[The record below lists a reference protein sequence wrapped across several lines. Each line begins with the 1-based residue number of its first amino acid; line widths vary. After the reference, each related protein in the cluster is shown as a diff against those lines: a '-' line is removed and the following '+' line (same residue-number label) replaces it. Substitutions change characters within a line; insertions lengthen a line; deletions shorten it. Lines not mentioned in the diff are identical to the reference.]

1 MSTKPGPIERAYRGE
16 TTAGAALGMDM
27 EPEQLDLLRKGDGRL
42 PDNVF
47 RLARKA
53 GPGRNPGS
61 PNRKSADYVK
71 YFTQK
76 FGDPVDYLGST
87 YRMPLDQAVELVLAA
102 ENYND
107 RELRLLKLCDQAADA
122 MSKALS
128 EGWSGEKLKTVV
140 RMVEAV
146 ERAANGMKAKPGDI
160 AVKVLAHQLNA
171 AKEAAQYIRSKK
183 PTEIAVE
190 GNLDFRAF
198 FVGQHGGA
206 AAPQV
211 EALANAA
218 NAVNKGLLTESDLK
232 DLRIIDGEFTTVDDD
247 GDDDSGDLAE

>member
-1 MSTKPGPIERAYRGE
+1 MSTKPGPIERAIRAE
-16 TTAGAALGMDM
+16 TTAGAALGIDM
-27 EPEQLDLLRKGDGRL
+27 QPEQLDLLRDGDGRL

-47 RLARKA
+47 QLARKA
-53 GPGRNPGS
+53 GPGRTPGS
-61 PNRKSADYVK
+61 PNRKSAEYVK

-76 FGDPVDYLGST
+76 YGDPVDYLGST

-122 MSKALS
+122 MAKAIS
-128 EGWSGEKLKTVV
+128 EGWSGEKLKAVA

-183 PTEIAVE
+183 PIEHIVDDK
-190 GNLDFRAF
+190 LDFRAF
-198 FVGQHGGA
+198 FIGQHGAA
-206 AAPQV
+206 AAPHV

-218 NAVNKGLLTESDLK
+218 DAVNKGLLTEGDLK
-232 DLRIIDGEFTTVDDD
+232 DLRIIDGEFTTVSD
-247 GDDDSGDLAE
+247 GDDDGEGGAE